1 MSRHRGRTNGQIKR
15 YRRNRDLVKKRGLFQ
30 RSFCLFLA
38 VLFLFLN
45 FEIPGLFASYLV
57 NILRHRL
64 VENEIP
70 VLLGFIPAMPNVGME
85 SGSNEARVCRSHAR
99 KVSYHTVEKEAPKA
113 RHNSLLNIEGNV
125 SEEMK
130 DACDRE
136 LALLPKDVR
145 NRFVSEGW
153 EFYLMEDTI
162 SNRFFHDHNSYMG
175 LTHYDLSS
183 IYVEDRGEAISGA
196 VLHEFG
202 HFLAYNIGIFDR
214 KTDTMNLTWQK
225 LYVKNAYRYPEL
237 GIGDY
242 GLTNSVEFF
251 GECFM
256 EYINDPETLKKVLPE
271 VYNEM
276 DFIVKNIK

>member
-57 NILRHRL
+57 NILRHEL

-85 SGSNEARVCRSHAR
+85 SGSNEAKVCRSHAR

-153 EFYLMEDTI
+153 EFYLIEDTI

-202 HFLAYNIGIFDR
+202 HYLAYTSGVFNR
-214 KTDTMNLTWQK
+214 KTNTMHPLWTK
-225 LYVKNAYRYPEL
+225 LYSDSIDKYYAL
-237 GIGDY
+237 DIGDY
-242 GLTNSVEFF
+242 GMIDSVEFF
-251 GECFM
+251 AECFM
-256 EYINDPETLKKVLPE
+256 AYAEKPGVLYRVLPD
-271 VYNEM
+271 VYSEI
-276 DFIVKNIK
+276 DSLISSIG